1 MLTIEKSRKLIPNS
15 NEYTDEEIKRIRD
28 DIYKLAEIAIDA
40 YLEKRATNSE

>member
-1 MLTIEKSRKLIPNS
+1 MLTIEESRKLIPNS

-28 DIYKLAEIAIDA
+28 DLYKLAEIAIDV